1 MNILFISPVFSGG
14 IGGHAAMLAGKL
26 SDYGYKV
33 KKMQVPHRPIKNL
46 KNPSFA
52 LFSSLKSL
60 TNRESFDI
68 VHGFNIPSAYA
79 MKYAKGKKK
88 VLSIHGVFSEQV
100 DTLHSKSISS
110 VAKIA
115 EAQVLNWP
123 DKLTTDSKAT
133 QKLYKEKFGLNVEYL
148 PSPLDI
154 QKFSDIS
161 DVTKIE
167 NQVAYVGR
175 DSYEKGIDIL
185 KQAESKINCHVIYCT
200 DRSWDDAMKIIK
212 SSQVVV
218 VPSRMESLPTTVKEA
233 FYLNVPVVATNVGGI
248 PELMIDG
255 ETGYLVEKDN
265 ADDLFEKLSKLI
277 IDQEK
282 AKEMGKLKPK
292 FNKNHKIR
300 FDANLLEKFSKVV
313 AKKANELKI
322 FPEVLASKKDLLSMI
337 KEKSNAKLLTG

>member
-1 MNILFISPVFSGG
+1 
-14 IGGHAAMLAGKL
+14 MLADKL

-33 KKMQVPHRPIKNL
+33 KKMQVPHIPIKNL

-60 TNRESFDI
+60 TNRESFDV
-68 VHGFNIPSAYA
+68 VHGFNVPSAYA

-88 VLSIHGVFSEQV
+88 VLSVHGVFSEQV
-100 DTLHSKSISS
+100 DSLHSKSVSS

-115 EAQVLNWP
+115 ESQVLNWP

-133 QKLYKEKFGLNVEYL
+133 QKLYKEKFDLNFEYL

-154 QKFSDIS
+154 QKFSGIS

-185 KQAESKINCHVIYCT
+185 KQAESKIEGNVVYCT

-212 SSQVVV
+212 SSQVIV

-248 PELMIDG
+248 PELIKDN
-255 ETGYLVEKDN
+255 ETGMLVPSEN
-265 ADDLFEKLSKLI
+265 P
-277 IDQEK
+277 
-282 AKEMGKLKPK
+282 GKLA
-292 FNKNHKIR
+292 
-300 FDANLLEKFSKVV
+300 DAV
-313 AKKANELKI
+313 NELLADKQKA
-322 FPEVLASKKDLLSMI
+322 ERLASNGNKFVKSHMTWDIVLPKYIQFYEDLL
-337 KEKSNAKLLTG
+337 TTP

>member
-14 IGGHAAMLAGKL
+14 IGGHAAMLADKL

-33 KKMQVPHRPIKNL
+33 KKMQVPHIPIKNL

-60 TNRESFDI
+60 TNQESFDI
-68 VHGFNIPSAYA
+68 VHGFNIPSAYG

-88 VLSIHGVFSEQV
+88 VLSVHGVFSEQV
-100 DTLHSKSISS
+100 DSLHSKSVSS

-115 EAQVLNWP
+115 ESQVLKWP

-133 QKLYKEKFGLNVEYL
+133 QKLYKEKFDLNFEYL
-148 PSPLDI
+148 PSPLDV
-154 QKFSDIS
+154 QKFSSIS

-185 KQAESKINCHVIYCT
+185 KQAESKIDGNIVYCT

-248 PELMIDG
+248 PELIKDN
-255 ETGYLVEKDN
+255 ETGMLVPSENPDKL
-265 ADDLFEKLSKLI
+265 ADAVNELLSDK
-277 IDQEK
+277 QK
-282 AKEMGKLKPK
+282 AKRLANNGNTFVKSNMTWDIILPK
-292 FNKNHKIR
+292 YIQFY
-300 FDANLLEKFSKVV
+300 E
-313 AKKANELKI
+313 
-322 FPEVLASKKDLLSMI
+322 DLLTMP
-337 KEKSNAKLLTG
+337 